1 MSRRKQPLVAGSLV
15 VHLVRKHGKPED
27 VTYVHLWRCDIM
39 THADAKPRPPSPA
52 LTFTMK
58 ALIAG
63 LLLGALALGC
73 GPADSAL
80 AATEATET
88 VEASLSS
95 SIAADLTFIRQEE
108 KLARDVYLALG
119 EKWGLP
125 IFSNIAQSE
134 QQHMDVMLTMLSR
147 YRLPDPVAGHARG
160 VFVDPF
166 LQDLYGRLIA
176 RGEESLV
183 EALKVG
189 ADIEDLD
196 IVDIR
201 TRLGSSP
208 PRDVTNAYQNLMKA
222 SRNHLR
228 SFVGQLTSRGATFT
242 PTYLTLEEYQAIIST
257 PKERG
262 PY

>member
-1 MSRRKQPLVAGSLV
+1 M
-15 VHLVRKHGKPED
+15 
-27 VTYVHLWRCDIM
+27 I
-39 THADAKPRPPSPA
+39 
-52 LTFTMK
+52 TMK
-58 ALIAG
+58 TITAG

-73 GPADSAL
+73 GPVDSAPL
-80 AATEATET
+80 AAGPTDTS
-88 VEASLSS
+88 EASLSS
-95 SIAADLTFIRQEE
+95 QVAADLTFIRQEE

-125 IFSNIAQSE
+125 IFSNITQSE
-134 QQHMDVMLTMLSR
+134 QQHMDVMLTLLNR
-147 YRLPDPVAGHARG
+147 YGVTDPVAGAARG

-166 LQDLYGRLIA
+166 LQQLYAQLVA
-176 RGEESLV
+176 RGQQSLI

-196 IVDIR
+196 IVDIQ
-201 TRLGSSP
+201 TRLGSTP
-208 PRDVTNAYQNLMKA
+208 PADVITVYQNLMKA

-228 SFVGQLTSRGATFT
+228 SFVGQLTNRGATYT
-242 PTYLTLEEYQAIIST
+242 PTYLTLEQYQAIIST